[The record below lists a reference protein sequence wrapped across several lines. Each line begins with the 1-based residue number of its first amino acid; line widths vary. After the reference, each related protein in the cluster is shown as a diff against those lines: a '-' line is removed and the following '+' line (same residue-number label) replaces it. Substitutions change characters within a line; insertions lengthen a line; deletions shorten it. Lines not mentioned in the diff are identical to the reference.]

1 MINKKTAIIAM
12 GIIATAF
19 AWLFLRFAGGDEDTW
34 ICDNGIW
41 VEHGHPS
48 SPKPAELCPVGDN

>member
-1 MINKKTAIIAM
+1 M